1 MPTQGSGTSK
11 ASAAGETLANAAKRA
26 EAEQR
31 RDAAA
36 ENFNAQI
43 DVLKEEIASLKEQI
57 ARSGGHSFDAAKR
70 AASAGVDHLKSQGE
84 ITLDDL
90 KANANDLEAHMV
102 ATVREKPV
110 TAMACALGA
119 GFLLALLTRR

>member
-1 MPTQGSGTSK
+1 MAIQGSGSSK
-11 ASAAGETLANAAKRA
+11 ASETLANAAKRA

-31 RDAAA
+31 RDAAT
-36 ENFNAQI
+36 ENFHAQI
-43 DVLKEEIASLKEQI
+43 DVLKEEVAALKEQL
-57 ARSGGHSFDAAKR
+57 ARSGGHSFDAAKK

-84 ITLDDL
+84 MTLEDL
-90 KANANDLEAHMV
+90 RSNGNDLEGQLV

>member
-1 MPTQGSGTSK
+1 MARQGSGSPK
-11 ASAAGETLANAAKRA
+11 ADETLANVAKRA

-36 ENFNAQI
+36 EDFHAQI
-43 DVLKEEIASLKEQI
+43 DVLKEEVATLREQI
-57 ARSGGHSFDAAKR
+57 ARSGGHSFDAAKK

-84 ITLDDL
+84 VTLEDL
-90 KANANDLEAHMV
+90 RSNASDIEGQLV
-102 ATVREKPV
+102 AAVREKPV

>member
-1 MPTQGSGTSK
+1 MATQGSGSSK
-11 ASAAGETLANAAKRA
+11 AAAVSETLASAGKRV

-36 ENFNAQI
+36 EDFHAQI
-43 DVLKEEIASLKEQI
+43 DVLKEEVANLREQI
-57 ARSGGHSFDAAKR
+57 ARAGGHSFDAAKK

-84 ITLDDL
+84 MTLEDL
-90 KANANDLEAHMV
+90 RSNANDLEGQLV

>member
-1 MPTQGSGTSK
+1 MAPQGSGSPK
-11 ASAAGETLANAAKRA
+11 ADETLANVAKRA

-36 ENFNAQI
+36 EDFHAQI
-43 DVLKEEIASLKEQI
+43 DVLKEEVATLREQI
-57 ARSGGHSFDAAKR
+57 ARSGGHSFDAAKK

-84 ITLDDL
+84 VTLEDVRS
-90 KANANDLEAHMV
+90 NASDIEGQLV
-102 ATVREKPV
+102 AAVREKPV

>member
-1 MPTQGSGTSK
+1 MATQGSGSSK
-11 ASAAGETLANAAKRA
+11 AAEELANAAKRA

-31 RDAAA
+31 RTAAG
-36 ENFNAQI
+36 EDFHAQI
-43 DVLKEEIASLKEQI
+43 DVLKEEVANLREQI
-57 ARSGGHSFDAAKR
+57 ARSGGHSFEAAKK

-84 ITLDDL
+84 MTLEDL
-90 KANANDLEAHMV
+90 RSNASDLEGQLV

>member
-1 MPTQGSGTSK
+1 
-11 ASAAGETLANAAKRA
+11 
-26 EAEQR
+26 
-31 RDAAA
+31 
-36 ENFNAQI
+36 
-43 DVLKEEIASLKEQI
+43 VLKEEVANLREQI
-57 ARSGGHSFDAAKR
+57 ARSGGHSFEAAKK

-84 ITLDDL
+84 MTLEDL
-90 KANANDLEAHMV
+90 RSNASDLEGQLV

>member
-1 MPTQGSGTSK
+1 MAPQGSGSPK
-11 ASAAGETLANAAKRA
+11 ADETLANVAKRA

-36 ENFNAQI
+36 EDFHAQI
-43 DVLKEEIASLKEQI
+43 DVLKEEVAALREQLG
-57 ARSGGHSFDAAKR
+57 RSGGHSFDAAKK
-70 AASAGVDHLKSQGE
+70 AASAGVDRLKSQGE
-84 ITLDDL
+84 ITLEDL
-90 KANANDLEAHMV
+90 RSNASDIEGQLA
-102 ATVREKPV
+102 AAVREKPV

>member
-1 MPTQGSGTSK
+1 MATQGSGPSK
-11 ASAAGETLANAAKRA
+11 ASATSETLAGAAKRA
-26 EAEQR
+26 DAEQR
-31 RDAAA
+31 RNAAA
-36 ENFNAQI
+36 EDFHAQI
-43 DVLKEEIASLKEQI
+43 DVLKEEVANLREQI
-57 ARSGGHSFDAAKR
+57 SRSGGHSFDAAKK

-84 ITLDDL
+84 MTLEDL
-90 KANANDLEAHMV
+90 RSNANDLEGQLV

>member
-1 MPTQGSGTSK
+1 VAPQGSGSPK
-11 ASAAGETLANAAKRA
+11 ADETLANVAKRA

-36 ENFNAQI
+36 EDFHAQI
-43 DVLKEEIASLKEQI
+43 DVLKEEVATLREQI
-57 ARSGGHSFDAAKR
+57 ARSGGHSFDAAKK

-84 ITLDDL
+84 VTLEDL
-90 KANANDLEAHMV
+90 RSNASDIEGQLV
-102 ATVREKPV
+102 AAVREKPV

>member
-1 MPTQGSGTSK
+1 MAPQGSGSPK
-11 ASAAGETLANAAKRA
+11 ADETLANVAKRA

-36 ENFNAQI
+36 EDFHAQI
-43 DVLKEEIASLKEQI
+43 DVLKEEVATLREQI
-57 ARSGGHSFDAAKR
+57 ARSGGHSFDAAKK

-84 ITLDDL
+84 VTLEDL
-90 KANANDLEAHMV
+90 RSNASDIEGQLV
-102 ATVREKPV
+102 AAVREKPV